1 MGPLPTLGSLC
12 IICPVTIAS
21 YHLFLL
27 ERILFRNHMV
37 TMFSKICKQFLLNI
51 QKVVSNLWKTTKHCK
66 KTDMQSLTTALLP
79 HKVEGLVVSS
89 SCNATKNDHGKRKC
103 CFQKLQRRDPGLP
116 DQPLFLL
123 HKRKSVGL
131 LEEENFDLRLIT
143 LFSPQLM
150 NSVTSFSVNQDY
162 LHI

>member
-12 IICPVTIAS
+12 MICPVTIAS

-66 KTDMQSLTTALLP
+66 KQICSLLLPLCSLTRW
-79 HKVEGLVVSS
+79 KGWWCLVHVMPQKMIMVKGNAASRSYREETQVSQIS
-89 SCNATKNDHGKRKC
+89 H
-103 CFQKLQRRDPGLP
+103 
-116 DQPLFLL
+116 
-123 HKRKSVGL
+123 
-131 LEEENFDLRLIT
+131 
-143 LFSPQLM
+143 FSFYT
-150 NSVTSFSVNQDY
+150 NGSR
-162 LHI
+162 